1 MYEHIQFEQSQT
13 STNQFQS
20 SCPFLSK
27 LRRYRQCMKIQDR
40 SNFCWN
46 SGSIMKGSYHPKLQT
61 KSEISPEDIL
71 ICSKKFRKPWID
83 HHTGQRKLHMSWR
96 MAQALVQHSSTKKY
110 KKHIESIYMH
120 IFLLIML
127 SLTHVNIYWEPDNG
141 MIF

>member
-1 MYEHIQFEQSQT
+1 
-13 STNQFQS
+13 
-20 SCPFLSK
+20 
-27 LRRYRQCMKIQDR
+27 
-40 SNFCWN
+40 
-46 SGSIMKGSYHPKLQT
+46 
-61 KSEISPEDIL
+61 
-71 ICSKKFRKPWID
+71 
-83 HHTGQRKLHMSWR
+83 LHMSWR